1 MYFTWIFIELNFT
14 VALLLI
20 RKTWKDWFPSKVG
33 EGGEWQKDGPRNF
46 KKMQKQKVYIFGKN
60 YIFLESHTTEQIE
73 NDDSTQWWLQPN
85 FI

>member
-1 MYFTWIFIELNFT
+1 M
-14 VALLLI
+14 
-20 RKTWKDWFPSKVG
+20 G

-73 NDDSTQWWLQPN
+73 NDDSTQ
-85 FI
+85 